1 MRRCALGPGGG
12 FGWTGGRLR
21 ETVRV
26 VANFII
32 IETPSPLLLSFP
44 HVGTALPGE
53 VEERLTA
60 AGRARHDTDW
70 HLERLYDFAWEW
82 GVGQLRA
89 VWSRYLI
96 DLNRAPD
103 DRELYPGMVSTGLVP
118 TVDFRGQRIVPAGEE
133 PGEGE
138 RQRRREQYW
147 EPYHRALSD
156 WIRARR
162 GEWERVVV
170 LECHS
175 IAPELPRLFEGRLP
189 DFSLGTY
196 GGRSCAPELR
206 DRLAEVLASSGR
218 SHVVDGHF
226 QGGYLTQHYGAPGD
240 GVHVF
245 QVEQALSTYADEA
258 WPYAYRPE
266 RAEQVRPLLRELV
279 RAALEWARGGGR

>member
-1 MRRCALGPGGG
+1 MDRGSI
-12 FGWTGGRLR
+12 R
-21 ETVRV
+21 EKRAD

-32 IETPSPLLLSFP
+32 IESPGPLLLSFP
-44 HVGTALPGE
+44 HVGTALPRE
-53 VEERLTA
+53 VEATLTA
-60 AGRARHDTDW
+60 SGRARHDTDW
-70 HLERLYDFAWEW
+70 HLERLYDFAWDL
-82 GVGQLRA
+82 GIGQLRA

-133 PGEGE
+133 PGEEE
-138 RQRRREQYW
+138 RQRRRELYW
-147 EPYHRALSD
+147 EPYHRALRD
-156 WIRARR
+156 WIRVRR
-162 GEWERVVV
+162 EEWGRVVV
-170 LECHS
+170 MECHS
-175 IAPELPRLFEGRLP
+175 IAPELPRLFAGRLP

-218 SHVVDGHF
+218 SHEVDGHF

-245 QVEQALSTYADEA
+245 QLEQALSTYADEE

-266 RAEQVRPLLRELV
+266 KAEQVRPLLRELV
-279 RAALEWARGGGR
+279 SVASEWARGAAR